1 MQYQLYNI
9 VDVKLSKFE
18 KLIKILLLGMGVL
31 TELLFLLSFISNLK
45 THTDLKATII
55 NLIIFPLM
63 VLLVYVQIGKDKRD
77 KVVLYLTFDDN
88 YITFYYPNIKNKR
101 FCKPK
106 TIKIM
111 YSQIYD
117 IIINEELGIVQVV
130 YADGIDKQ
138 TEVIYLQED
147 NKKELLKM
155 FNLSSH
161 NEEIESQRVFSKIL
175 DDKEN

>member
-1 MQYQLYNI
+1 
-9 VDVKLSKFE
+9 
-18 KLIKILLLGMGVL
+18 
-31 TELLFLLSFISNLK
+31 
-45 THTDLKATII
+45 
-55 NLIIFPLM
+55 
-63 VLLVYVQIGKDKRD
+63 
-77 KVVLYLTFDDN
+77 
-88 YITFYYPNIKNKR
+88 
-101 FCKPK
+101 
-106 TIKIM
+106 M